1 MVGMPHLEKRYLVGW
16 RLVADR
22 AAALGHPPIPL
33 KNWLWTVEEEDVD
46 GQSEPST
53 SRLLGA
59 RGCVH
64 RGKAGGRGGL
74 ATADIQK
81 DGLARL

>member
-1 MVGMPHLEKRYLVGW
+1 MTGVVGMPHLEKRYLVGW
-16 RLVADR
+16 RLVADG

-59 RGCVH
+59 RG
-64 RGKAGGRGGL
+64 
-74 ATADIQK
+74 
-81 DGLARL
+81 